1 MPTIRS
7 SPVPVR
13 LASPE
18 RVLLDQGARPATGAC
33 ALLGCG
39 STHLGRSGVASRLA
53 DAAQDQP
60 GLDVLAVLGRLGH
73 RTAGLVG
80 DQAGASDVDPGDR
93 VARPS
98 PSSPTRTV
106 MWPSTPAAC
115 CSRQTVTASP
125 RPATP
130 SSSTWTDRESL
141 GNRPMVRYDVE
152 VIITR
157 ISADSLVE
165 WTIHGTIKP
174 PIGHVYGCELTP
186 DPEGTRVTSY
196 YDWSG
201 AADQWKHAFPV
212 IDEKSLRASLGILER
227 AVVRGY
233 PRPGGA
239 S

>member
-1 MPTIRS
+1 
-7 SPVPVR
+7 
-13 LASPE
+13 
-18 RVLLDQGARPATGAC
+18 
-33 ALLGCG
+33 
-39 STHLGRSGVASRLA
+39 
-53 DAAQDQP
+53 
-60 GLDVLAVLGRLGH
+60 
-73 RTAGLVG
+73 
-80 DQAGASDVDPGDR
+80 
-93 VARPS
+93 
-98 PSSPTRTV
+98 
-106 MWPSTPAAC
+106 
-115 CSRQTVTASP
+115 
-125 RPATP
+125 
-130 SSSTWTDRESL
+130 
-141 GNRPMVRYDVE
+141 MVRYDVE

-212 IDEKSLRASLGILER
+212 IDEKSLRASLGILQR

>member
-1 MPTIRS
+1 MAIDS
-7 SPVPVR
+7 SGM
-13 LASPE
+13 LQS
-18 RVLLDQGARPATGAC
+18 
-33 ALLGCG
+33 
-39 STHLGRSGVASRLA
+39 A
-53 DAAQDQP
+53 D
-60 GLDVLAVLGRLGH
+60 
-73 RTAGLVG
+73 
-80 DQAGASDVDPGDR
+80 GDR
-93 VARPS
+93 VSAPGDS
-98 PSSPTRTV
+98 FV
-106 MWPSTPAAC
+106 VHM
-115 CSRQTVTASP
+115 
-125 RPATP
+125 
-130 SSSTWTDRESL
+130 DRESL
-141 GNRPMVRYDVE
+141 GDRPMVRYDVE

-212 IDEKSLRASLGILER
+212 IDEKSLRASLGILQR